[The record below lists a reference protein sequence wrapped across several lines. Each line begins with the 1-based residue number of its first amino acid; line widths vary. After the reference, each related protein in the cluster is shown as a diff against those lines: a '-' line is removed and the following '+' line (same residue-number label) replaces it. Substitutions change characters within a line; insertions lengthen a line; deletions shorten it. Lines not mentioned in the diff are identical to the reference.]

1 MKTFAQLFSISALT
15 VLSVVSFA
23 NNDNNNANKTKTFE
37 VGMFKSKNSLNMNL
51 MLEKVTD
58 KKVKIILKDPSG
70 KVLHQEYVA
79 KNTPSYYGKFD
90 MSQLEDGV
98 YTFEI
103 TDGTEKIIKTVNLQ
117 SPETQETTRN
127 LTVNK

>member
-58 KKVKIILKDPSG
+58 KIILTHLSVKATHQVTYIFTGFYRSFG
-70 KVLHQEYVA
+70 GFHTAKVQSKGA
-79 KNTPSYYGKFD
+79 KSAK
-90 MSQLEDGV
+90 L
-98 YTFEI
+98 TF
-103 TDGTEKIIKTVNLQ
+103 II
-117 SPETQETTRN
+117 
-127 LTVNK
+127 